1 MNNTQ
6 LSDHI
11 RKFEEME
18 AAFQK
23 NHDEIE
29 RASGRMD
36 TLEDRITRTMSA
48 CEKLSSQVATM
59 DSRFT
64 SMFEKLEMLLIARIP
79 TTQHTD
85 PQEMILTQDNNSI
98 TDEQIRTTP
107 TNCDDS
113 TGSDTATH
121 QSHASTISSIH
132 IKSPEKKKPRP
143 TPRNSEDTDE
153 RNDGTTAQD
162 RTPDATPKDTDQTGD
177 QYTIFRPSDEREH
190 G

>member
-98 TDEQIRTTP
+98 TDE
-107 TNCDDS
+107 
-113 TGSDTATH
+113 
-121 QSHASTISSIH
+121 
-132 IKSPEKKKPRP
+132 
-143 TPRNSEDTDE
+143 RNS
-153 RNDGTTAQD
+153 NDA
-162 RTPDATPKDTDQTGD
+162 DQLRRFNGLRYGNAPVSRID
-177 QYTIFRPSDEREH
+177 N
-190 G
+190 